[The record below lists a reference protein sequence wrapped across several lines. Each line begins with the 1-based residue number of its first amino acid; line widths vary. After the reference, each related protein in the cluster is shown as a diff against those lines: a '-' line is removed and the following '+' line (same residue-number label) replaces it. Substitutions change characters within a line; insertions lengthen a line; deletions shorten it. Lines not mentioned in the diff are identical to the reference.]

1 MWIFVTLVLVDLYVW
16 WRLVTDLRKRN
27 KVLQAVS
34 FAVKTALS
42 VILLYLVVSLVLY
55 KGPFDDPANAFRYIA
70 FGVINILV
78 ISVGSVYLGLSII
91 TRLAG
96 RIMRRKMSGLVITN
110 IVLSG
115 ILVFL
120 FADGYFRQRFD
131 VKIIREEIPLSDYGQ
146 RA

>member
-1 MWIFVTLVLVDLYVW
+1 MTFTYGGA
-16 WRLVTDLRKRN
+16 LR
-27 KVLQAVS
+27 QTCVS
-34 FAVKTALS
+34 EIRCFRQFLFAVKTALS

-55 KGPFDDPANAFRYIA
+55 KGPFDDPANAFRYIV

-78 ISVGSVYLGLSII
+78 ISVGSIYLGLSII

-131 VKIIREEIPLSDYGQ
+131 VKIIRRRYL
-146 RA
+146 